1 MISCFIQL
9 LQELHGKE
17 VDGCTILV
25 EYEAARSLKGWIPR
39 RLGKGYVFICL
50 NNNRHLKRYPDIL
63 LEALDSE
70 FFLPVNGVFES

>member
-1 MISCFIQL
+1 MNFKYEPELDSSRKVMISCFIQL
-9 LQELHGKE
+9 LEELHGKE

-50 NNNRHLKRYPDIL
+50 NIM
-63 LEALDSE
+63 ET
-70 FFLPVNGVFES
+70 FCC